1 MRGMRIG
8 RFLFPSGARPVAAAL
23 AMAAINASAATYTC
37 RDGAGRITIQQ
48 TPCPVVNDAAPPRP
62 PPARPSCELDAEQ
75 RKAAVRRERQFLTRH
90 ADETAHRG
98 KQLDDLK
105 PIVERIR
112 RTGQRYDELA
122 AQRAPLDKEAAFYVG
137 KPMPAWLRAKLD
149 ASDAQFSALVD
160 IFRGAEQDLAEVQ
173 ARYQCERET
182 FGKLWAGAGPGSSAC
197 DRPACAPP

>member
-1 MRGMRIG
+1 MRGLRIG
-8 RFLFPSGARPVAAAL
+8 PFLFRTGAWSVAAML
-23 AMAAINASAATYTC
+23 ATAAADASAAVYKC
-37 RDGAGRITIQQ
+37 RNAAGKITMQQ
-48 TPCPVVNDAAPPRP
+48 TPCPPVDPTPSP
-62 PPARPSCELDAEQ
+62 PPAAKPTCELDAQQ
-75 RKAAVRRERQFLTRH
+75 RNAAVRKERQFLTRH

-112 RTGQRYDELA
+112 RTRHRYDELA
-122 AQRAPLDKEAAFYVG
+122 AQRAPLDKEAAFYVA
-137 KPMPAWLRAKLD
+137 KPMPAWLRSKLD

-160 IFRGAEQDLAEVQ
+160 IFRGSEHDITEVQ

-182 FGKLWAGAGPGSSAC
+182 FAKLWAGAGPGSSAC

>member
-8 RFLFPSGARPVAAAL
+8 PFLFRTGAWTVAAAL
-23 AMAAINASAATYTC
+23 AMAATDASAAVYKCTNP
-37 RDGAGRITIQQ
+37 AGKITIQG
-48 TPCPVVNDAAPPRP
+48 TPCPVVNEAPVAAPPAKP
-62 PPARPSCELDAEQ
+62 TCELDAEQ

-112 RTGQRYDELA
+112 RTRHRYDELA
-122 AQRAPLDKEAAFYVG
+122 AQRAPLDKEAAFYVA
-137 KPMPAWLRAKLD
+137 KPMPAWLRSKLD

-160 IFRGAEQDLAEVQ
+160 LFRGSEQELAEVQ